1 MTHGNRSIRQQR
13 DLLLE
18 SLLVLGQR
26 RLFLV
31 ILLTLI
37 LGVLG
42 IILGVGVPVVSLRVI
57 PLWILIEPF
66 VGLLQERDM
75 IIQFLQA
82 KRSVQVELTVIGD
95 IVTQ

>member
-1 MTHGNRSIRQQR
+1 MTHSNRSIRKQR

-37 LGVLG
+37 LGILG
-42 IILGVGVPVVSLRVI
+42 IILGVGVPVVS
-57 PLWILIEPF
+57 
-66 VGLLQERDM
+66 
-75 IIQFLQA
+75 
-82 KRSVQVELTVIGD
+82 
-95 IVTQ
+95 

>member
-1 MTHGNRSIRQQR
+1 MTHSNRGVRQQR

-42 IILGVGVPVVSLRVI
+42 IILGVGVPVVS
-57 PLWILIEPF
+57 
-66 VGLLQERDM
+66 
-75 IIQFLQA
+75 
-82 KRSVQVELTVIGD
+82 
-95 IVTQ
+95 